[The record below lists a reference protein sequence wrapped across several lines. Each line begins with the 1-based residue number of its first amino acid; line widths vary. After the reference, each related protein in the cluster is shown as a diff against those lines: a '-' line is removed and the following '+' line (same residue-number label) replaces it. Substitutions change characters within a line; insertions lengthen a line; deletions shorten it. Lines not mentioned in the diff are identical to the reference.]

1 MKRRDFL
8 RLSAGTL
15 LASQLP
21 KPLFADKVG
30 RKIEA
35 PTSLNIRKI
44 EIPVGIKKPFAA
56 LHISDTHLTKVD
68 DRDVERKIMLAASRA
83 RWFSKAEHYLDE
95 AIHYARANK
104 LMLIHTGDLIDFVS
118 EANLDAAAMHYRDND
133 WFVSAGN
140 HEYSLFVGE
149 AKEDEA
155 YKKQS
160 YDKVQ
165 ENYPNDLTFYS
176 QVVNGVNFVSIDDV
190 YYNVTERQHE
200 LVANE
205 MKRGLPVVLL
215 CHVPFY
221 TPKHCQYE
229 LKRNNGSCGYLTGAP
244 LEITSKYATDTSLP
258 EEEQWRNRSVQQ
270 RADKAT
276 LDFIAWLKEQPL
288 LKGILCGHMH
298 YFYEER
304 FSKTA
309 MQYTVGATYN
319 GDAYLVRFK

>member
-21 KPLFADKVG
+21 KPLFADKVE
-30 RKIEA
+30 RKVDA

-155 YKKQS
+155 YKAQS
-160 YDKVQ
+160 YNKIQDAF
-165 ENYPNDLTFYS
+165 PNDLTFCS
-176 QVVNGVNFVSIDDV
+176 RVVNGVNFVALDDV
-190 YYNVTERQHE
+190 YYNFTERQHE
-200 LVANE
+200 LMETE
-205 MKRGLPVVLL
+205 MKKGLPVVMLI
-215 CHVPFY
+215 HVPIY
-221 TPKHCQYE
+221 TPKHAQHE
-229 LKRNNGSCGYLTGAP
+229 LESNGGKCAYMTGAP
-244 LEITSKYATDTSLP
+244 LEMTSKYECDPSLP
-258 EEEQWRNRSVQQ
+258 ADQQWRNRSVQQ
-270 RADKAT
+270 FSDKPT

-298 YFYEER
+298 HFFEER

-309 MQYTVGATYN
+309 IQYTVGATYD
-319 GDAYLVRFK
+319 GDAYEVLFR